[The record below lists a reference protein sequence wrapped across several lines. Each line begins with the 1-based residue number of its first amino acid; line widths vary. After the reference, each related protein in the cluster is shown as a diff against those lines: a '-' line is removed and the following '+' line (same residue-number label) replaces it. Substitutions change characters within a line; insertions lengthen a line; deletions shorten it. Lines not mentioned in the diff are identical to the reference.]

1 MTLPSRRVAYR
12 LCTLIELESVALG
25 LMLNFLC
32 EESVCC
38 RSKVFICAVRERG
51 WGGGR
56 SKNKTHRHNEIEDRG
71 MKREIP
77 VGFAG
82 WNTFLALCRAI

>member
-38 RSKVFICAVRERG
+38 RYKVFICAVREQ
-51 WGGGR
+51 GGVVGGEA
-56 SKNKTHRHNEIEDRG
+56 KTKHTDIMR
-71 MKREIP
+71 
-77 VGFAG
+77 
-82 WNTFLALCRAI
+82 